1 MLLTIRQ
8 VPTPNTDFSGL
19 TWALE
24 ETLLS
29 VSGLVKAQ
37 GQNFQLDTLLDL
49 NEVEAGPLL
58 LNAEGIASFSQE
70 NALAH
75 LGYWDGTDFTYIEHS
90 AG

>member
-1 MLLTIRQ
+1 MLLSVLQT
-8 VPTPNTDFSGL
+8 PTASTNFSGL